1 VQAWIKPTV
10 SAVRQLASSAVR
22 TLGMWRVELGF
33 NAQQVE
39 LFSQRR
45 KRSTQKITHYPEIVR
60 VRGDPM
66 AEKYPLWRNMM
77 SFLLGTRLKEPRGS
91 CTFSDGKTHLG
102 KDRISLCPL
111 DRSGWMMEP
120 SQPQNETS
128 ILDLPPQC
136 SGRRISLRGKVQLW
150 KVESLSTKIKA

>member
-45 KRSTQKITHYPEIVR
+45 KRSTQKTTHYPEIVR

-128 ILDLPPQC
+128 ILDLPP
-136 SGRRISLRGKVQLW
+136 SVLRKTHQPEREGSAL
-150 KVESLSTKIKA
+150 EG

>member
-1 VQAWIKPTV
+1 MALDHSLYVRGSLCGVSTEDAAWRYRGRYV
-10 SAVRQLASSAVR
+10 
-22 TLGMWRVELGF
+22 
-33 NAQQVE
+33 
-39 LFSQRR
+39 
-45 KRSTQKITHYPEIVR
+45 KRMYFEAHYPEIVR

-66 AEKYPLWRNMM
+66 AEKYPLYGEHDVLPIRD
-77 SFLLGTRLKEPRGS
+77 STKGPRGS